1 MTESQKP
8 QPKAP
13 TPPKP
18 APVRPRPDSLGKVG
32 KSADPGGHETR
43 KG

>member
-18 APVRPRPDSLGKVG
+18 APVRPRPDSLDKVG
-32 KSADPGGHETR
+32 KSASPGGRETR